1 MNTQKIPFAT
11 NFNSKTNVHV
21 GDDLNLYVRFSKSFI
36 DECDFNVD
44 LLYSDYPV
52 SLKLIFFWNVL
63 SNHVNIKENLTKFLL
78 LDCFKFRQLIKKK

>member
-1 MNTQKIPFAT
+1 MAFFFTLTKSSNTEIPEWNTQKIPFAT

-52 SLKLIFFWNVL
+52 SLKLIFFL
-63 SNHVNIKENLTKFLL
+63 ECS
-78 LDCFKFRQLIKKK
+78 